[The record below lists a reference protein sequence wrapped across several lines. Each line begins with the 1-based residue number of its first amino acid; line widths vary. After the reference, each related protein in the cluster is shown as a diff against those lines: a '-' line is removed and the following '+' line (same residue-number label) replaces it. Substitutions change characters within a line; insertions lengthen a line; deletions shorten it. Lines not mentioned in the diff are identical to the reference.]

1 MVGPI
6 RSGGINGVGPLGIGT
21 GGKSSKAGGAMRTL
35 AGRIAGRMAREFRLL
50 DDDHS
55 QQGQGRPDAQDL
67 YELDALA
74 RQLADGLGARPVD
87 AGRVARSLG
96 DFAQESAALMAARPD
111 GASLDAIARFIAA
124 RERAGEPETIDRAVG
139 QIDQTTRDIVDFR
152 PA

>member
-6 RSGGINGVGPLGIGT
+6 RSGGVAGVGPIGAAGAR
-21 GGKSSKAGGAMRTL
+21 GGTRAGTAMRTL

-50 DDDHS
+50 DDERGH
-55 QQGQGRPDAQDL
+55 GGGRSDAQDI

-96 DFAQESAALMAARPD
+96 DFAQESAALLAARPE

-124 RERAGEPETIDRAVG
+124 REGGGGVETVELAVD